1 MGEGD
6 RSPLQ
11 GPPTLTLPRTRGRE
25 GLTVR
30 GRHTDAMAASAHFLP
45 GLDWL
50 IKLGI
55 GLIVAAAGVLLIRP
69 RRRDGWRFAIGIFTI
84 EVGALVAIRGIVAA
98 GGSSWWQYLMP
109 FALVL
114 VPGIFIAVVLTR
126 LRWWRR
132 VGFTPLW
139 EWQAPHLVVPLVLIL
154 VLPIVGFSARGMMA
168 TTALVLTLQVGFV
181 LIDIFMEEVTYRGVI
196 LEALAGLGGGS
207 RVAISAT
214 LFGLSH
220 LDNFFLPGADELGV
234 AYQIF
239 EAALVGVLFG
249 AVRLRMNAIWPGD
262 DRPRHLRLDPRAGV
276 RARLPGG
283 TDGARL
289 PSGHRGQPGPR
300 RRRAFPAER
309 TAGYRQGPARG
320 SLT

>member
-1 MGEGD
+1 
-6 RSPLQ
+6 
-11 GPPTLTLPRTRGRE
+11 
-25 GLTVR
+25 
-30 GRHTDAMAASAHFLP
+30 MADPVSAHLLP

-69 RRRDGWRFAIGIFTI
+69 PLRGGWRFALGIFTVEAGTLI
-84 EVGALVAIRGIVAA
+84 AIRGIVAG

-132 VGFTPLW
+132 VGFTSIRDW
-139 EWQAPHLVVPLVLIL
+139 RAPHLLTPLLLIL
-154 VLPIVGFSARGMMA
+154 ALPVVGLSARGVMA
-168 TTALVLTLQVGFV
+168 TTTLVLSLQVAFLV
-181 LIDIFMEEVTYRGVI
+181 IDIFMEEVTYRGVI
-196 LEALAGLGGGS
+196 LEALAGFSAGS
-207 RVAISAT
+207 RVMLSAM

-220 LDNFFLPGADELGV
+220 LDNLFLPGADELGV

-249 AVRLRMNAIWPGD
+249 AVRLRMNTIWPVMIVHASYDLMLVLAFGHAF
-262 DRPRHLRLDPRAGV
+262 PVAPTLPGFMVATVVNLALAGIGLFLL
-276 RARLPGG
+276 RARQAG
-283 TDGARL
+283 TV
-289 PSGHRGQPGPR
+289 
-300 RRRAFPAER
+300 
-309 TAGYRQGPARG
+309 TRQEAA
-320 SLT
+320 